1 MTKLFAR
8 STFLFLFLPL
18 LPSLC
23 AAQGEPNPAAIRAI
37 LQERI
42 DKNQKS
48 VGIVVGLI
56 DKNGSRVVGYG
67 KLSQEK
73 NQEPDGNTVYEI
85 GSITKVFTAI
95 LLQDMVERGE
105 VSLSDPLSKFLPKSV
120 KAPTKDGKEITLR
133 HLATHTSGLPRL
145 PDNLGMKNPDN
156 PYADYTV
163 EQMYDFLSRHPLT
176 RGIGEKYEYSNYGAG
191 LLGHLLALKAGVDYE
206 TLVTKRICAPLK
218 MGSTAIKLSPE
229 MQARL
234 APGHNEVL
242 RPASNWDIPALAGA
256 GALRSTANDMLLF
269 IAANLGFTQSALA
282 PAMQKTHAT
291 QGSTG
296 AMNLEIALGWHI
308 LKKDGSEIIWHNGG
322 TGGYRSFMG
331 FDKSKGLGVVVLSNS
346 TNDIDD
352 IGRHLLN
359 PKFELAK
366 LEPAKERTAIKV
378 DPKIFYAYVGHYE
391 LTPSFVIAVTKE
403 DDRLFVQATG
413 QPKFE
418 VFPESEIKFFLTVVD
433 AQITFVKDDKEQA
446 TNLILHQ
453 NGIDQK
459 ARKLGPD
466 YQPPPPRKE
475 IAVNPEILKSYVG
488 QYELMPGFLFDV
500 IVENDQLMVQIT
512 GQPRFQVFPESETK
526 FFYKVVDAQ
535 LTFQK
540 DGNGKV
546 TSLILHQGGR
556 DQIAKKK

>member
-1 MTKLFAR
+1 MTKLFTRFA
-8 STFLFLFLPL
+8 FLFLFLPL
-18 LPSLC
+18 LPSLG
-23 AAQGEPNPAAIRAI
+23 AAQDEPNPAAIRAI

-42 DKNQKS
+42 DKNRKS
-48 VGIVVGLI
+48 VGIVVGVI
-56 DKNGSRVVGYG
+56 NAKGSQVIGYG
-67 KLSQEK
+67 KPSKERG
-73 NQEPDGNTVYEI
+73 QEPDGNTVYEI

-95 LLQDMVERGE
+95 LLQDMVERDE
-105 VSLSDPLSKFLPKSV
+105 VSLNDPISKFLPKSV
-120 KAPTKDGKEITLR
+120 KAPTKDGKAITLL

-145 PDNLGMKNPDN
+145 PDNLDMKNADN

-163 EQMYDFLSRHPLT
+163 EQMYDFLSRHQLT
-176 RGIGEKYEYSNYGAG
+176 RGIGEKHEYSNCGAG
-191 LLGHLLALKAGVDYE
+191 LLGHILALKAGMDYE
-206 TLVTKRICAPLK
+206 ALVTKRICAPLK
-218 MGSTAIKLSPE
+218 TSSTAIKLSPA

-242 RPASNWDIPALAGA
+242 RPASNWDIPTLAGA

-269 IAANLGFTQSALA
+269 LGANLGFTKSALT
-282 PAMQKTHAT
+282 PVMQKTHAF
-291 QGSTG
+291 QSSAG
-296 AMNLEIALGWHI
+296 ATNLEIALGWHI

-322 TGGYRSFMG
+322 TGGYRSFIG

-378 DPKIFYAYVGHYE
+378 DPKIYDAYVGNYE

-403 DDRLFVQATG
+403 GERIFAQATG

-418 VFPESEIKFFLTVVD
+418 VFPESETKFFLTVVD
-433 AQITFVKDDKEQA
+433 AQITFVKDDKGQV

-466 YQPPPPRKE
+466 YQPPPARKDV
-475 IAVNPEILKSYVG
+475 AVNPEILKNYVG
-488 QYELMPGFLFDV
+488 QYELAPGFIFDV
-500 IVENDQLMVQIT
+500 IVENNQLMVQVT
-512 GQPRFQVFPESETK
+512 GQPHFPVFPESETK

-556 DQIAKKK
+556 DQTAKKK